1 MPDLKTVAITAQGVR
16 TPTKPFPLVHFDE
29 AESREACKIMT
40 DQEIG
45 GFSEATLDWHP
56 ETSAEPAHIRFHGT
70 ISTDLPPNNPNV
82 HRSGFAAWRT
92 WDRKRT
98 LFGKS
103 LWDVDS
109 YRWLALRVKSDG
121 RRYFVNL
128 QTESIVPTDI
138 HQHRLYTKKPG
149 QWETVLIDWNQ
160 FVRTNM
166 GVVVEP
172 QNDIL
177 RQKLRTVGIGL
188 TDRVP
193 GTFDLSIAKIWA
205 TNLMDEQE
213 IEALEQENQSVN
225 SINPQN
231 EDRGGSRKRAEE
243 EKILI

>member
-1 MPDLKTVAITAQGVR
+1 
-16 TPTKPFPLVHFDE
+16 
-29 AESREACKIMT
+29 MT

-45 GFSEATLDWHP
+45 GFSEAMLDWHP
-56 ETSAEPAHIRFHGT
+56 RTSADPAHIRFHGT
-70 ISTDLPPNNPNV
+70 ISTDLPPNDPNV

-149 QWETVLIDWNQ
+149 QWETILIDWNQ

-188 TDRVP
+188 TDRIP
-193 GTFDLSIAKIWA
+193 GTFDLSISKIWA

-213 IEALEQENQSVN
+213 IKALEQESRGLGAADQ
-225 SINPQN
+225 Q
-231 EDRGGSRKRAEE
+231 EDLSSSGKRVGQ